1 MTEVSL
7 TPLEDESGY
16 MGTTGGVQTAYFPE
30 ALATCGFG
38 AAAKVEFRGW
48 ISFDMTGLPNGTVLR
63 AATLVIDTVT
73 TVGGPRV
80 TWETNFS
87 AVDLDLTDLPTS
99 WADDKGTVAVVNE
112 ESPTSFSVNFDAL
125 VAVLFNADHS
135 RVAFKLTEVIPLAEA
150 YVLPVVASAHL
161 ELTYSSG
168 QAEVTLTSGLA
179 TEVAFDCALGSATSG
194 ESGIVA
200 EFEADSGV
208 ATDTA
213 LESGIGSTVELES
226 GVDLEE

>member
-16 MGTTGGVQTAYFPE
+16 MDQLGGVTTSHIPDLVAM
-30 ALATCGFG
+30 CGWDAG
-38 AAAKVEFRGW
+38 AGPPEFRGW
-48 ISFDMTGLPNGTVLR
+48 LSFDSTVLPNNSVIR
-63 AATLVIDTVT
+63 KAKLVIDTVT
-73 TVGGPRV
+73 SVGTPASWMTG
-80 TWETNFS
+80 F
-87 AVDLDLTDLPTS
+87 AAADLDLDDLPTS
-99 WADDKGTVAVVNE
+99 WGSSKGGMSVETE
-112 ESPTSFSVNFDAL
+112 ESPTSFSINFDAL

-135 RVAFKLTEVIPLAEA
+135 RIAFKLHGIVPAAGVYLLPL
-150 YVLPVVASAHL
+150 VSSARL